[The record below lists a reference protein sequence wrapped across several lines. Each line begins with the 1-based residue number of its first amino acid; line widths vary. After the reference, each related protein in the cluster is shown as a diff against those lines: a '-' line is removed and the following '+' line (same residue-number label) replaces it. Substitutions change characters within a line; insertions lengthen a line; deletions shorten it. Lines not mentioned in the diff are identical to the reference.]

1 MIKTQQYKTVKPK
14 HSRPLWFH
22 MLIALIAIIVLILI
36 FLLSLNWITRHGESR
51 TVPAVVGKNISEV
64 EKFLE
69 TKGFDVVVQDSAYY
83 DSLPPGFVLRQV
95 PEADEVVK
103 INRTVYVTIN
113 RFVPPDVEMPNLLG
127 SSYRNAEMVL
137 KNMGLRLGDTTYRF
151 DFAKNSV
158 LEQLYNGNSIKA
170 GTKLKMGST
179 ISLVLGSGLG
189 SEDINVPDLVG
200 RSYDEARALL
210 DAQGLSGLVIVD
222 PNVKDTASAFVY
234 KQNPMPR
241 TIDGARLRIRPGQMI
256 DIWLSLEKPVTDS
269 VEAKQQPMNQE
280 P

>member
-1 MIKTQQYKTVKPK
+1 MIKTQQSKNIKTK

-22 MLIALIAIIVLILI
+22 IAVAFVAIIILILL

-51 TVPAVVGKNISEV
+51 TVPAVVGKNINDV
-64 EKFLE
+64 EKFLD

-137 KNMGLRLGDTTYRF
+137 RNMGLRMGDTTYRV

-158 LEQLYNGNSIKA
+158 LEQLYNGSSIKA

-210 DAQGLSGLVIVD
+210 DAQGLSGLVIID
-222 PNVKDTASAFVY
+222 PNVKDTFSAFVY

-241 TIDGARLRIRPGQMI
+241 TADGARLRIRPGQMI
-256 DIWLSLEKPVTDS
+256 DIWLSLEKPVSDS
-269 VEAKQQPMNQE
+269 SGPKQQPLDQE

>member
-1 MIKTQQYKTVKPK
+1 
-14 HSRPLWFH
+14 
-22 MLIALIAIIVLILI
+22 
-36 FLLSLNWITRHGESR
+36 LSLNWITRHGESR
-51 TVPAVVGKNISEV
+51 TVPAVVGKNINDV
-64 EKFLE
+64 EKFLD

-137 KNMGLRLGDTTYRF
+137 RNMGLRMGDTTYRV

-158 LEQLYNGNSIKA
+158 LEQLYNGSSIKA

-210 DAQGLSGLVIVD
+210 DAQGLSGLVIID
-222 PNVKDTASAFVY
+222 PNVKDTFSAFVY

-241 TIDGARLRIRPGQMI
+241 TADGARLRIRPGQMI
-256 DIWLSLEKPVTDS
+256 DIWLSLEKPVSDS
-269 VEAKQQPMNQE
+269 TGPKQQPLDQE

>member
-1 MIKTQQYKTVKPK
+1 MIKTQQSKNIKTK

-22 MLIALIAIIVLILI
+22 IAVAFVAIIILILL

-51 TVPAVVGKNISEV
+51 TVPAVVGKNINDV
-64 EKFLE
+64 EKFLD

-137 KNMGLRLGDTTYRF
+137 RNMGLRMGDTTYRV

-158 LEQLYNGNSIKA
+158 LEQLYNGSSIKA

-210 DAQGLSGLVIVD
+210 DAQGLSGLVIID
-222 PNVKDTASAFVY
+222 PNVKDTFSAFVY

-241 TIDGARLRIRPGQMI
+241 TADGARLRIRPGQMI
-256 DIWLSLEKPVTDS
+256 DIWLSLEKPVSDS
-269 VEAKQQPMNQE
+269 TGPKQQPLDQE